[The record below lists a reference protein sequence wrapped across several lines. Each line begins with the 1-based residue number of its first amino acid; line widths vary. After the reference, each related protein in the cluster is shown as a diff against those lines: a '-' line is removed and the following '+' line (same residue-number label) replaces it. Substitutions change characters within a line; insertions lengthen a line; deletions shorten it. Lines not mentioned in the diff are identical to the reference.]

1 MFCRIS
7 IIFIIILVNAFGSN
21 VERPAPVKAL
31 DPFRFKLLG
40 RIGDNPFPTNPMADR
55 ARGYLL
61 QGKAQTAILN
71 YGNYIDIEVNP
82 NGAWG
87 EYSYLYEVS
96 FLAGVPGQSYSSN
109 YSWDNIETI
118 TNEEGI
124 SVYSVWQSRDA
135 YEEWFFNGDTNFVGI
150 LFEAAE
156 DDGRWAPDSVAKKI
170 SLAKNGIA
178 RVEKN
183 FTWKKLSAQMIDM
196 L

>member
-1 MFCRIS
+1 MLYRIS
-7 IIFIIILVNAFGSN
+7 INVIVIVAYVFGSN
-21 VERPAPVKAL
+21 IKRPAPAKIL
-31 DPFRFKLLG
+31 DPFRFELTG

-118 TNEEGI
+118 TNEEGL
-124 SVYSVWQSRDA
+124 SVYSIWQSRGA
-135 YEEWFFNGDTNFVGI
+135 YEAWFFNGDTIFVGV

-156 DDGRWAPDSVAKKI
+156 DDGIWDPDS
-170 SLAKNGIA
+170 IA
-178 RVEKN
+178 
-183 FTWKKLSAQMIDM
+183 KKLSIKRV
-196 L
+196 LKKTF

>member
-1 MFCRIS
+1 
-7 IIFIIILVNAFGSN
+7 
-21 VERPAPVKAL
+21 
-31 DPFRFKLLG
+31 
-40 RIGDNPFPTNPMADR
+40 MADR

-124 SVYSVWQSRDA
+124 SVYSVWQSRD
-135 YEEWFFNGDTNFVGI
+135 
-150 LFEAAE
+150 L
-156 DDGRWAPDSVAKKI
+156 
-170 SLAKNGIA
+170 
-178 RVEKN
+178 
-183 FTWKKLSAQMIDM
+183 
-196 L
+196 